1 VSLSRTKALVEFLTS
16 LFTADELRR
25 FAVFL
30 PGGNVAAALP
40 SGTASL
46 ETLAFEMV
54 QALDRRGQIDGDFFA
69 RLEEERPGRKTEIA
83 QVRAQILD
91 STASASALPPRI
103 KEDLSIHLTAYAAWA
118 REKFQHLPMIGLG
131 GGELELVLDEVYV
144 PLAFAPQEFERWGAG
159 KEQADREAPENVDL
173 REAFTL
179 AGDRHLFVRGEPGT
193 GKTTA
198 LKKLLWSLLSA
209 DRPSGFDGRA
219 LGLMVDTVPV
229 FLRLRSLA
237 GPPLDR
243 DDFGEVL
250 DEALVA
256 MTQPAGHHVNGSARS
271 TAPPGL
277 GRWLWQRGNVL
288 LLLDG
293 LDEIAAREARRQAC
307 RRIETLARQCAGR
320 GIRVVVSSRFAGIE
334 RDGNINLDHG
344 QFLHLDVRPLDN
356 TQISDLVTKWY
367 AAAGRA
373 RSRMRREREELGEAR
388 SRSDA
393 RRLLEALQD
402 EATIKLK
409 ELASTPL
416 FLTLLCLVVERG
428 GHIPERRVDFFRV
441 CLDTLLG
448 SWAHERA
455 SERLL
460 TLDESLDLL
469 ELVAWAMHNAE
480 RQYDL
485 GTDEL
490 RALLAAP
497 IRRLQN
503 QRGRT
508 PVVTFQGALHWL
520 CQVAGVLTEY
530 AEGEY
535 GFMHLG
541 LQEYLAATHA
551 AQTGKI
557 GRLAEVFGN
566 PWWREVTL
574 LAVALREHRVFTPL
588 MERVVA
594 SSHLMREFVHIYE
607 CLLEAHHRDITPF
620 LALIRD
626 PHAGDYRR
634 IAALRLVHDWGDEDL
649 IALTSELA
657 MDTTVV
663 EELRLVAEHTESK
676 APPIQDE
683 TSAPPAIEILL
694 VCDAADEPRARAL
707 AGIMSGWGSPAAVVT
722 AQHAGHVWPQPR
734 SVIVLAGPADRGPWQ
749 SLDARRCL
757 LQMVRRKM
765 RLVLALDRRTDP
777 RRLPLFLRTSQQ
789 RIVDANLAQVG
800 KLYWLALD
808 MSEPARSADGTL
820 TVNIVQGEREGEQ
833 SFVEERTGI
842 RFLWIPGGR
851 FWMGSRADDE
861 DADDDEKPR
870 HLVELSGYWLA
881 ETPVTNKQYEMFV
894 REQQGR
900 REPRFWKDR
909 KYNQLEQ
916 PVVGV
921 SWEEARAFC
930 RWLSEISG
938 QTMELPTEAQWEF
951 AARGEE
957 GRRYPWG
964 EEEPDET
971 RAHYGKTVGAA
982 PLPVGNLPAGRGP
995 FGHLD
1000 LAGNV
1005 WEWCLDAWDPAAYQK
1020 RGEFITASDELEA
1033 PYDDPGLL
1041 DRVCRGGAFSTS
1053 SRYLRSACRRG
1064 GITDSRLLLLGFRV
1078 AAVRTSR

>member
-1 VSLSRTKALVEFLTS
+1 VSPSRTKALVELLKS
-16 LFTADELRR
+16 LFTADELHR
-25 FAVFL
+25 FAAFL
-30 PGGNVAAALP
+30 PYGNLTSALP
-40 SGTASL
+40 SALASL
-46 ETLAFEMV
+46 DAVAFEMV
-54 QALDRRGQIDGDFFA
+54 QVLERRGQVDEQFFA
-69 RLEEERPGRKTEIA
+69 RLEEERPGRRAEIT
-83 QVRAQILD
+83 RIRELILN
-91 STASASALPPRI
+91 SKAPAAPLY
-103 KEDLSIHLTAYAAWA
+103 EDPSIYLAAYAAWA
-118 REKFQHLPMIGLG
+118 REKFQYLPMLGLG
-131 GGELELVLDEVYV
+131 GGDLELVLDEVYV
-144 PLAFAPQEFERWGAG
+144 PLAFAPQEFDRWGSG
-159 KEQADREAPENVDL
+159 KEQAHREARESVDL

-179 AGDRHLFVRGEPGT
+179 AGERHLFVRGEPGT

-209 DRPSGFDGRA
+209 DSPSGFDGRT
-219 LGLMVDTVPV
+219 LGLPADTVPV

-256 MTQPAGHHVNGSARS
+256 MTQPAGHHVNESAGS
-271 TAPPGL
+271 APPGL

-288 LLLDG
+288 LLVDG

-307 RRIETLARQCAGR
+307 RRIETLARRCAGR

-373 RSRMRREREELGEAR
+373 RSRMRREREALGESR

-393 RRLLEALQD
+393 ERLLEALQA
-402 EATIKLK
+402 EATVKLK

-428 GHIPERRVDFFRV
+428 GHIPERRADFFRA
-441 CLDTLLG
+441 CLDALLG

-485 GTDEL
+485 GTEEL

-497 IRRLQN
+497 LRRLQN

-508 PVVTFQGALHWL
+508 HVVTFQGVLHWL

-557 GRLAEVFGN
+557 ARLAEVFGS
-566 PWWREVTL
+566 PWWREVAL
-574 LAVALREHRVFTPL
+574 LTVALREHRVFTPL

-594 SSHLMREFVHIYE
+594 SSHLVRESAHIYE
-607 CLLEAHHRDITPF
+607 CLLEAHHRDLTPF
-620 LALIRD
+620 LTLIRD
-626 PHAGDYRR
+626 PHAGDDRR
-634 IAALRLVHDWGDEDL
+634 IAALRLVHDQGDEDL
-649 IALTSELA
+649 IALASELA
-657 MDTTVV
+657 VNATVV
-663 EELRLVAEHTESK
+663 EELRLLAEHAESK

-683 TSAPPAIEILL
+683 SSAPPAVEILL
-694 VCDAADEPRARAL
+694 VCDAADEPRARAM
-707 AGIMSGWGSPAAVVT
+707 ANIMSGWGSPAAVVT

-757 LQMVRRKM
+757 MQMVRRKM
-765 RLVLALDRRTDP
+765 RLVVALDRRTDP
-777 RRLPLFLRTSQQ
+777 RQLPLFLRTSQQ
-789 RIVDANLAQVG
+789 RIVDANLVMCGNCAPGNQEVDRRPKEVILARVG
-800 KLYWLALD
+800 
-808 MSEPARSADGTL
+808 PG
-820 TVNIVQGEREGEQ
+820 
-833 SFVEERTGI
+833 VE
-842 RFLWIPGGR
+842 GGR
-851 FWMGSRADDE
+851 ERRRDGNGGLQ
-861 DADDDEKPR
+861 KPNG
-870 HLVELSGYWLA
+870 LNC
-881 ETPVTNKQYEMFV
+881 P
-894 REQQGR
+894 QG
-900 REPRFWKDR
+900 
-909 KYNQLEQ
+909 
-916 PVVGV
+916 
-921 SWEEARAFC
+921 A
-930 RWLSEISG
+930 
-938 QTMELPTEAQWEF
+938 
-951 AARGEE
+951 
-957 GRRYPWG
+957 
-964 EEEPDET
+964 
-971 RAHYGKTVGAA
+971 
-982 PLPVGNLPAGRGP
+982 
-995 FGHLD
+995 
-1000 LAGNV
+1000 
-1005 WEWCLDAWDPAAYQK
+1005 
-1020 RGEFITASDELEA
+1020 
-1033 PYDDPGLL
+1033 
-1041 DRVCRGGAFSTS
+1041 
-1053 SRYLRSACRRG
+1053 
-1064 GITDSRLLLLGFRV
+1064 RV
-1078 AAVRTSR
+1078 APRRATTDAMVKTRGRCFLSPEVSDGSLCTDT

>member
-1 VSLSRTKALVEFLTS
+1 MKALVELLMS

-25 FAVFL
+25 FAIFL
-30 PGGNVAAALP
+30 PGGNVVAALP

-54 QALDRRGQIDGDFFA
+54 QVLERRGHIDGEFFA
-69 RLEEERPGRKTEIA
+69 RLEEERPGRKTEIT
-83 QVRAQILD
+83 QIRAQILD
-91 STASASALPPRI
+91 SNAPAAPLNKAP
-103 KEDLSIHLTAYAAWA
+103 SIHLATYAAWA
-118 REKFQHLPMIGLG
+118 REKFQYLPMIGLG
-131 GGELELVLDEVYV
+131 GGDLELVLDEVYV
-144 PLAFAPQEFERWGAG
+144 PLAFAPQEFDRWGAG
-159 KEQADREAPENVDL
+159 KVQAHRDGPESVDL

-179 AGDRHLFVRGEPGT
+179 AGERHLFVRGEPGT

-209 DRPSGFDGRA
+209 DSPSGFDGRA
-219 LGLMVDTVPV
+219 LDLPAETVPV

-256 MTQPAGHHVNGSARS
+256 MTQPAGHHVSGSAS
-271 TAPPGL
+271 NAAPQGL
-277 GRWLWQRGNVL
+277 GRWLWQRGDVL

-307 RRIETLARQCAGR
+307 RRIETLARLGASR
-320 GIRVVVSSRFAGIE
+320 GIRMVVSSRFAGIE
-334 RDGNINLDHG
+334 RNGNINLDHG
-344 QFLHLDVRPLDN
+344 QFLHLDVRPLSDS
-356 TQISDLVTKWY
+356 QISDLVTTWY
-367 AAAGRA
+367 AAAGCA
-373 RSRMRREREELGEAR
+373 RSRMRREHEDLGESR

-428 GHIPERRVDFFRV
+428 GHIPERRADFFRA
-441 CLDTLLG
+441 CLDALLG

-469 ELVAWAMHNAE
+469 EHVAWAMHDAE

-485 GTDEL
+485 GTEEL

-497 IRRLQN
+497 LRRLQN

-508 PVVTFQGALHWL
+508 PVVTFQGVLHWL
-520 CQVAGVLTEY
+520 CQVTGVLTEY

-541 LQEYLAATHA
+541 LQEYLVATHA

-566 PWWREVTL
+566 PWWREVAL
-574 LAVALREHRVFTPL
+574 LAVALREHRVFGPL

-594 SSHLMREFVHIYE
+594 SSHLVRESAHIYE
-607 CLLEAHHRDITPF
+607 CLLEAHHRDLTPF
-620 LALIRD
+620 LTLIRD
-626 PHAGDYRR
+626 PHAGDDRR
-634 IAALRLVHDWGDEDL
+634 IAALRLVHDQGDEDL
-649 IALTSELA
+649 IALASELA
-657 MDTTVV
+657 VDTNIVQ
-663 EELRLVAEHTESK
+663 ELRLLAEHVESK
-676 APPIQDE
+676 APRIRDE
-683 TSAPPAIEILL
+683 RSQRPVIDVL
-694 VCDAADEPRARAL
+694 VVCHAADESRAQEM
-707 AGIMSGWGSPAAVVT
+707 AGIMRGWGMSTAIVF
-722 AQHAGHVWPQPR
+722 AQHAGNAWPQAR
-734 SVIVLAGPADRGPWQ
+734 DVLVIAGPDERGPWQ
-749 SLDARRCL
+749 SLDSRRCL
-757 LQMVRRKM
+757 LEMVRRNV
-765 RLVLALDRRTDP
+765 RLVLAFDQRTDP
-777 RRLPLFLRTSQQ
+777 RMLPPFLRTSRQP
-789 RIVDANLAQVG
+789 VVGTKLAQIG
-800 KLYWLALD
+800 LPAWLALD
-808 MSEPARSADGTL
+808 VPEVVRETQVVFDITGDEFHL
-820 TVNIVQGEREGEQ
+820 ER
-833 SFVEERTGI
+833 SFVEGRTGI
-842 RFLWIPGGR
+842 RFLWVPGGR
-851 FWMGSRADDE
+851 LWMGSGADDE
-861 DADDDEKPR
+861 DANEDEKPR
-870 HLVELSGYWLA
+870 HLVEVSGYWLA
-881 ETPVTNKQYEMFV
+881 ETPVTNEQYEKFA
-894 REQQGR
+894 REQPGR
-900 REPRFWKDR
+900 REPRFWRDR

-921 SWEEARAFC
+921 SWEDARAFC

-938 QTMELPTEAQWEF
+938 HTIELPTEVQWEF

-971 RAHYGKTVGAA
+971 RAHYGKTFGAL
-982 PLPVGNLPAGRGP
+982 PMPVGNLPAGRGP

-1020 RGEFITASDELEA
+1020 CGELIAASEELEA
-1033 PYDDPGLL
+1033 PHDDPGVL
-1041 DRVCRGGAFSTS
+1041 DRVCRGGAFSTNP
-1053 SRYLRSACRRG
+1053 RYLRSACRRG
-1064 GITDSRLLLLGFRV
+1064 SIADGRLVLLGFRV
-1078 AAVRTSR
+1078 AALRSSR

>member
-1 VSLSRTKALVEFLTS
+1 VSPSTTKALVELLTS

-25 FAVFL
+25 FAAFL
-30 PGGNVAAALP
+30 PGGNVVPALP

-54 QALDRRGQIDGDFFA
+54 QALERRGQIDSQFFD
-69 RLEEERPGRKTEIA
+69 RLEEERPGRKNEIN
-83 QVRAQILD
+83 RLRKHLLN
-91 STASASALPPRI
+91 STAPPLAF
-103 KEDLSIHLTAYAAWA
+103 EYPSVHLTAYAAWA
-118 REKFQHLPMIGLG
+118 RQKFEHVPMIGLG
-131 GGELELVLDEVYV
+131 GGDLELTLDEVYV
-144 PLAFAPQEFERWGAG
+144 PLAFAPRERDGWGLGTG
-159 KEQADREAPENVDL
+159 KERVAHEAPESLDL
-173 REAFTL
+173 REAFKL
-179 AGDRHLFVRGEPGT
+179 AGDRHLFIRGEPGT

-209 DRPSGFDGRA
+209 DSSIGFDGCA
-219 LGLMVDTVPV
+219 LALPADTVPV

-250 DEALVA
+250 DEALMA
-256 MTQPAGHHVNGSARS
+256 MTRPAGHAVHGNAGSAV
-271 TAPPGL
+271 PQGL

-293 LDEIAAREARRQAC
+293 LDEIATREARRQAC
-307 RRIETLARQCAGR
+307 RRIETLARHCAGR
-320 GIRVVVSSRFAGIE
+320 GILMVVSSRFTGIE
-334 RDGNINLDHG
+334 RDGNVNLDHG
-344 QFLHLDVRPLDN
+344 QFLHLDVRPLDD

-367 AAAGRA
+367 TAAGRA
-373 RSRMRREREELGEAR
+373 RSRMRREHEDLGESR
-388 SRSDA
+388 SRNDA
-393 RRLLEALQD
+393 RRLLEALQH

-428 GHIPERRVDFFRV
+428 GHIPERRADFFRA
-441 CLDTLLG
+441 CLDALLG

-469 ELVAWAMHNAE
+469 ELVAWAMHDSE

-485 GTDEL
+485 GTEEL

-520 CQVAGVLTEY
+520 CQVAGVLTEH

-557 GRLAEVFGN
+557 DRLAEVFGT

-588 MERVVA
+588 MERVVV
-594 SSHLMREFVHIYE
+594 SSHLVHESAHIYE
-607 CLLEAHHRDITPF
+607 CLLEAHHRDLSPF

-626 PHAGDYRR
+626 PHAGDDQR
-634 IAALRLVHDWGDEDL
+634 ITALRLVHDQGDEDL
-649 IALTSELA
+649 LAIASTLA
-657 MDTTVV
+657 VDANAV
-663 EELRLVAEHTESK
+663 EELRLLAEHAESK

-683 TSAPPAIEILL
+683 SGAPPAIEVLL
-694 VCDAADEPRARAL
+694 VCDAADEPRARAM
-707 AGIMSGWGSPAAVVT
+707 AGIISGWGSTAAVVT
-722 AQHAGHVWPQPR
+722 TQHAGSVWPR
-734 SVIVLAGPADRGPWQ
+734 THSVIVLAGPSERGPWQ
-749 SLDARRCL
+749 SLDTRRCL
-757 LQMVRRKM
+757 LQMVRLKKRV
-765 RLVLALDRRTDP
+765 VLALDRRTDP
-777 RRLPLFLRTSQQ
+777 KQLPLFLRTSQQ
-789 RIVDANLAQVG
+789 RIVDTNLAQVG
-800 KLYWLALD
+800 KLYWLALEKT
-808 MSEPARSADGTL
+808 EPARTVGGTL
-820 TVNIVQGEREGEQ
+820 TINITDGEQDREQ

-842 RFLWIPGGR
+842 RFLWVPGGT
-851 FWMGSRADDE
+851 FWMGSGADDE
-861 DADDDEKPR
+861 DADEDEHPR
-870 HLVELSGYWLA
+870 HLVEVPGYWLA
-881 ETPVTNKQYEMFV
+881 ETPVTNRQYEVFL
-894 REQQGR
+894 REQQQR
-900 REPRFWKDR
+900 REPRFWRDR
-909 KYNQLEQ
+909 KFNQPEQ

-921 SWEEARAFC
+921 SWEDARIFC
-930 RWLSEISG
+930 RWLSEILG
-938 QTMELPTEAQWEF
+938 QAIELPTEAQWEF

-957 GRRYPWG
+957 GRKYPWG
-964 EEEPDET
+964 DEKPDET
-971 RAHYGKTVGAA
+971 RAHYGKTFGDA
-982 PLPVGNLPAGRGP
+982 PLPVGSLPAGRGP

-1005 WEWCLDAWDPAAYQK
+1005 WEWCRDAWDAEAYQK
-1020 RGEFITASDELEA
+1020 RGELLEA
-1033 PYDDPGLL
+1033 SEEPEAAYEDPGLL
-1041 DRVCRGGAFSTS
+1041 DRACRGGAFGVGP
-1053 SRYLRSACRRG
+1053 RYLRSACRRG
-1064 GITDSRLLLLGFRV
+1064 GIADSRLVLLGFRV
-1078 AAVRTSR
+1078 AALPASR

>member
-1 VSLSRTKALVEFLTS
+1 VLPSRTKALVELLTW

-25 FAVFL
+25 FAAFL
-30 PGGNVAAALP
+30 PHGNLMAALP

-54 QALDRRGQIDGDFFA
+54 HALERRGQIDGEFFA
-69 RLEEERPGRKTEIA
+69 RLEEERPARKTEIA
-83 QVRAQILD
+83 RIRALILD
-91 STASASALPPRI
+91 SKASAAPLN
-103 KEDLSIHLTAYAAWA
+103 EDPSIYLAAYAVWA
-118 REKFQHLPMIGLG
+118 REKFQCLPMLGLG
-131 GGELELVLDEVYV
+131 GGDLELELDEVYV
-144 PLAFAPQEFERWGAG
+144 PLAFAPQEFNRWGAG
-159 KEQADREAPENVDL
+159 KEQAHRETPESVDL

-179 AGDRHLFVRGEPGT
+179 AGDRHLFVRGEPGS

-198 LKKLLWSLLSA
+198 LKKLLWSLLATDSS
-209 DRPSGFDGRA
+209 SGFDGLA
-219 LGLMVDTVPV
+219 LGLPADTVPV

-250 DEALVA
+250 DDALVA
-256 MTQPAGHHVNGSARS
+256 MTQPAGQNVNESAGSA
-271 TAPPGL
+271 APPGL

-307 RRIETLARQCAGR
+307 RRIETLARHCAGR

-356 TQISDLVTKWY
+356 TQILDLVTKWY
-367 AAAGRA
+367 TAAGRA
-373 RSRMRREREELGEAR
+373 RSRMRREREELGESR

-393 RRLLEALQD
+393 QRLLEALQA
-402 EATIKLK
+402 EATVKLK

-428 GHIPERRVDFFRV
+428 GHIPERRADFFRA
-441 CLDTLLG
+441 CLDAMLG

-485 GTDEL
+485 GIEEL

-497 IRRLQN
+497 LRRLQN
-503 QRGRT
+503 QRRRT
-508 PVVTFQGALHWL
+508 PVVTFQGVLHWL

-557 GRLAEVFGN
+557 ARLAEVFGN
-566 PWWREVTL
+566 PWWREVAL
-574 LAVALREHRVFTPL
+574 LAVALREHRVFAPL

-594 SSHLMREFVHIYE
+594 SSHLVREYAHVYE
-607 CLLEAHHRDITPF
+607 CLLEAHHRDLTPF
-620 LALIRD
+620 LTLIRD
-626 PHAGDYRR
+626 PHAGDDRR
-634 IAALRLVHDWGDEDL
+634 IAALRLVHGQGDEDL
-649 IALTSELA
+649 IALASELA
-657 MDTTVV
+657 LDTAAI
-663 EELRLVAEHTESK
+663 EELRLLAEHAESK

-683 TSAPPAIEILL
+683 SSAPPAVEILL
-694 VCDAADEPRARAL
+694 VCDPEDEPRARAM
-707 AGIMSGWGSPAAVVT
+707 AGIMSGWGSTAAVVT
-722 AQHAGHVWPQPR
+722 ALLAGSVWPQPR

-749 SLDARRCL
+749 NLDTRRCL

-765 RLVLALDRRTDP
+765 RLVLALDRHTDP
-777 RRLPLFLRTSQQ
+777 RQLPLFLRTSQQ
-789 RIVDANLAQVG
+789 RIVESNLAQVG
-800 KLYWLALD
+800 KLYWLSLD
-808 MSEPARSADGTL
+808 MPEPARSVDGTL
-820 TVNIVQGEREGEQ
+820 RANITGSEQDGEQ
-833 SFVEERTGI
+833 SFVEDRTGI
-842 RFLWIPGGR
+842 RFLWVPGGR
-851 FWMGSRADDE
+851 FWVGSGADEE
-861 DADDDEKPR
+861 DAGEDEKPR
-870 HLVELSGYWLA
+870 HLVDVSGFWLA
-881 ETPVTNKQYEMFV
+881 VTPVTNRQYEMFLRV
-894 REQQGR
+894 RREIE
-900 REPRFWKDR
+900 EPRFWRDR
-909 KYNQLEQ
+909 KYNQAEQ

-921 SWEEARAFC
+921 SWLEAREFC

-938 QTMELPTEAQWEF
+938 QRMELPTEAQWER
-951 AARGEE
+951 AARGDD
-957 GRRYPWG
+957 GRKYPWG
-964 EEEPDET
+964 EEKPDET
-971 RAHYGKTVGAA
+971 RAHYRKGWDDAA
-982 PLPVGNLPAGRGP
+982 MPVGSLPAGRGP
-995 FGHLD
+995 YGHLD

-1005 WEWCLDAWDPAAYQK
+1005 WEWCRDSWDGHAYEK
-1020 RGEFITASDELEA
+1020 RGELTVDPEGSGAEDG
-1033 PYDDPGLL
+1033 DPGVA
-1041 DRVCRGGAFSTS
+1041 RACRGGSYVGQSGA
-1053 SRYLRSACRRG
+1053 LRSAFRDWTRAGDWGRG
-1064 GITDSRLLLLGFRV
+1064 LGFRV
-1078 AAVRTSR
+1078 AALPANR